1 VAPPGRGRSCVI
13 ALHQAQLGSTLPVLT
28 DLLDLGLLPERRH
41 RLAATVGRAA
51 AYALLQSTF
60 DFYDEVEAISAE
72 GDSFRIDAVC
82 RCATSGY
89 VFGWEF
95 KRSHLF
101 KKEFAAAMRQAIHY
115 RLARIT
121 DERLPELAGAQLLAV
136 AVFPDWLGEHDEAHI
151 DYRREADGMRLLASH
166 FRVGTMRW
174 SGQDRLS
181 FIMGESA
188 IWHSDR
194 GWSPNAEGVLHG
206 KRRLGATK
214 RKDR

>member
-1 VAPPGRGRSCVI
+1 MAPPGRGRSCVI

-136 AVFPDWLGEHDEAHI
+136 AVFPDWLGEHDEAH
-151 DYRREADGMRLLASH
+151 Y
-166 FRVGTMRW
+166 
-174 SGQDRLS
+174 
-181 FIMGESA
+181 
-188 IWHSDR
+188 
-194 GWSPNAEGVLHG
+194 
-206 KRRLGATK
+206 
-214 RKDR
+214 KDA

>member
-1 VAPPGRGRSCVI
+1 MARSKDDS
-13 ALHQAQLGSTLPVLT
+13 L
-28 DLLDLGLLPERRH
+28 
-41 RLAATVGRAA
+41 RLYGEESAARAA
-51 AYALLQSTF
+51 AYALLHDTF
-60 DFYDEVEAISAE
+60 EFYDEVEAISAE

-82 RCATSGY
+82 RCSVSGY

-101 KKEFAAAMRQAIHY
+101 KKEFAAAIRQAIHY

-121 DERLPELAGAQLLAV
+121 DGRLPALSGTQLPAV

-151 DYRREADGMRLLASH
+151 DYGREADGMRLLASH

-174 SGQDRLS
+174 TGQDRLS
-181 FIMGESA
+181 FVMGESA

-194 GWSPNAEGVLHG
+194 GWSPNAAGVLHG
-206 KRRLGATK
+206 KRRFGAAK